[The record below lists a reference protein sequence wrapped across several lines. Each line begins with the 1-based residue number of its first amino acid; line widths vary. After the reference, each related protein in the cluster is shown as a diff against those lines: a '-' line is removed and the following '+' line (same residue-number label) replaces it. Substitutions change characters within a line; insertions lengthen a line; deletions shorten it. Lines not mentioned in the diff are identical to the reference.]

1 MQFLKM
7 FGLGILYALLF
18 PFLCV
23 FLVLFAVYGVIVF
36 LVEFVI
42 MLVNFFSGKKL
53 FPPYPEDLKAYQILT
68 ALSQQALNAG
78 TPQPAQTNV
87 YLQQNYYPGQGQP
100 GVPGMGQPAN
110 PQVAPQPQP
119 PYQQMGGPAQGQ
131 YPNQSPYQNQLP
143 PQQPYGISHSAQPGQ
158 IPQQQQANPLD
169 VIDTSAEDK
178 K

>member
-23 FLVLFAVYGVIVF
+23 ALALFAVYGIIVF

-53 FPPYPEDLKAYQILT
+53 FPPYPEDLKAYEILT
-68 ALSQQALNAG
+68 NLANAQLNAAN
-78 TPQPAQTNV
+78 PQPAQTNV

-100 GVPGMGQPAN
+100 GAQPN

-119 PYQQMGGPAQGQ
+119 PYQQMGSPAQ
-131 YPNQSPYQNQLP
+131 SQLP
-143 PQQPYGISHSAQPGQ
+143 PQQPYQGQIQQQPYRTPSQPQPGQ
-158 IPQQQQANPLD
+158 ISQQQEANPLD
-169 VIDTSAEDK
+169 VIDTTSEDK